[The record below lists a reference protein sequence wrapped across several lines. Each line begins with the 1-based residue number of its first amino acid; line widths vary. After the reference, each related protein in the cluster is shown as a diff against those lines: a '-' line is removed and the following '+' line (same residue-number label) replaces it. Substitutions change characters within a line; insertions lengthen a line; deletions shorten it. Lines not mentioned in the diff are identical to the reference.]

1 VALYPTGRY
10 ATPPADYNQEVPVT
24 KIALPAALLAFLSGL
39 ALAAPVT
46 YQIDPAH
53 TFPSFEADHF
63 GGLSVWRGRF
73 DKTSGTLVLDREK
86 GSGTIDVTVDTSSI
100 DFGNPKL
107 NEHTRSA
114 EMFEVE
120 KFPTATYKGTL
131 TNFKNGVPTQ
141 VVGEFTLH
149 GVTHPLTLT
158 INQFKCVTFPMD
170 KKEHCG
176 ADASG
181 TLNRADYGIN
191 YGDKYGFKMDV
202 KLAIQVEG
210 IRAG

>member
-1 VALYPTGRY
+1 
-10 ATPPADYNQEVPVT
+10 VT

-73 DKTSGTLVLDREK
+73 DKTSGTIVLDREK
-86 GSGTIDVTVDTSSI
+86 GTGTVDVTVDTSSI

-114 EMFEVE
+114 EMFDVE

-131 TNFKNGVPTQ
+131 TNFKDGVPTQ
-141 VVGEFTLH
+141 LVGEFTLH

-176 ADASG
+176 TDVSG